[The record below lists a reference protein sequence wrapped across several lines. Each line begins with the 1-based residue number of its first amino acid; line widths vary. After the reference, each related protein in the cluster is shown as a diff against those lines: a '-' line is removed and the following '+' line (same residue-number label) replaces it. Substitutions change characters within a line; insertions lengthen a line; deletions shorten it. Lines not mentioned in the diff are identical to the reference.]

1 MAALNITAINLST
14 RTALASDDTFCMIT
28 NLLDADGDETSDTSE
43 ALVAIVKYDEDNWFT
58 VQVANF
64 SRALN
69 G

>member
-1 MAALNITAINLST
+1 MAALDITAINLST
-14 RTALASDDTFCMIT
+14 RTVLASDDTFCTIT